1 VRKRAGEEIKRV
13 ESKTKS
19 DYIPLEVEIERSREL
34 DRRKDKKLPREVRR
48 IEEYSKGYREH
59 LDRKKRLK
67 VRPKNIKRKYSQ
79 IRKKRII

>member
-1 VRKRAGEEIKRV
+1 M
-13 ESKTKS
+13 
-19 DYIPLEVEIERSREL
+19 EIERSREL
-34 DRRKDKKLPREVRR
+34 DGRKDKKLPREVRR

-67 VRPKNIKRKYSQ
+67 VRSKNIKRKYSQ